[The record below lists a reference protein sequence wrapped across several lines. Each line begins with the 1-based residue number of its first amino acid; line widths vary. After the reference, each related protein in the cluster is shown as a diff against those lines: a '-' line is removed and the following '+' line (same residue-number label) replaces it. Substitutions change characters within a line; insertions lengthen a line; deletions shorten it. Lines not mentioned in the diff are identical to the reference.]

1 MQAEQRVDTLE
12 GELSEKNKLVE
23 GLRAF
28 VALDGKVR
36 DKKVLGST
44 AVELSFRDPPT
55 VATSLRKKKCKVV
68 VNVSLDCVSA

>member
-55 VATSLRKKKCKVV
+55 RIIPA
-68 VNVSLDCVSA
+68 N